1 MLLLGVVGFLLI
13 FPVTSPEVGRGGL
26 REGSLPRV
34 VLNTAW
40 LLHIT
45 PPPPPRPPATPLA
58 VRANPGGNPHRPA
71 ARRLRAPPR
80 PARHCLAA
88 PHPPPPPRASE
99 QPREAAGPAL
109 GAPPA
114 PQLQKSSRQP
124 VRGGDTGRREENSSR
139 MQALT
144 ETWEPRLRGDW
155 AQRKTD
161 GRAVSDM
168 LGAGAAATQGLATLS
183 RFSTL

>member
-45 PPPPPRPPATPLA
+45 
-58 VRANPGGNPHRPA
+58 
-71 ARRLRAPPR
+71 
-80 PARHCLAA
+80 
-88 PHPPPPPRASE
+88 PPPPRASE